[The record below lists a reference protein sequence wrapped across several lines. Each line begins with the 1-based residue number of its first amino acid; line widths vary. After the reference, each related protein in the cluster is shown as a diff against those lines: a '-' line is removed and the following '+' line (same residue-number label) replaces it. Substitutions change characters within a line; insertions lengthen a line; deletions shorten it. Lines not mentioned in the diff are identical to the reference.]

1 MSLSEKRTTFWHI
14 LDKKIIFFLLFFGGL
29 QINVF
34 PYNSIRFQNIRV
46 SDGLKMGSTYGVQI
60 DHKGFAWIATAEGIY
75 RYDGVKLLHFNKHF
89 DTTKN
94 SLSDSYVTSITIW
107 KEYLFIGYFNGA
119 VDAMNTENF
128 TIQPVLFNQKDEPRK
143 DIITVL
149 KISGHHLFIGTEGD
163 GLWWL
168 DSSKELVAKKYNP
181 QLFREAKIIDFL
193 INQVDTL
200 ILTSDNLY
208 LRKNKKYQK
217 INLKE
222 QNLTINALVKFKDTL
237 FVGTYNGLYFLN
249 KNTNLFEKKSI
260 PIIKRRSRSINHF
273 LVTSNNDL
281 WIGTE
286 GGLLIYTQGKFR
298 LQENNPINNF
308 SICSD
313 KIQHLDEDKNG
324 TIWISTISGLSRY
337 SPVLRKFG
345 LVSDFELRDTLYSN
359 NIYMIYPENS
369 GDIWVGTLSSGLFLF
384 DKNFTIKDNY
394 YHIGNDEK
402 STRAVRSF
410 LKDSKGRYW
419 VGTRDEGLFLFSPNN
434 RTFKPI
440 ANMGNSIIES
450 NVIRHL
456 YEDKSGSIWIST
468 ANGLYVLNANLEISA
483 ANLNFSKK
491 EFNKNVYQILEDAKN
506 PDHLIVALFRGG
518 IKIYS
523 KKKNRVIKH
532 FTEES
537 HSIGMKSNNVMC
549 LEWKNKDEILFG
561 TYGGGCGILHIRKNS
576 IKSFTENEGIP
587 NNIVYAI
594 LSDGNNNAWIT
605 TNNGIVK
612 WEIDKGTFIP
622 FKLQHYVQNLEFNEG
637 AFGKTDN
644 GYYLFGGISGM
655 NYFKPNEIKYNTTKK
670 PLYLTDIRGDITK
683 KTTQKITLK
692 HSNSRLEIDFI
703 AIYLAD
709 PNSIKYRY
717 KLKNHDE
724 DWQTPF
730 YTNTAYYPKISHGKY
745 TFMLEAT
752 DEYGMWQSEIN
763 DFEIVIIP
771 PLYKRWWFIITCI
784 LLVGALIYYIFK
796 IQTQKLKES
805 FKLQMVNSELR
816 AIRSQLNPH
825 FIFNSLN
832 SIQYFILN
840 KEPKEA
846 YNYLS
851 KFAVL
856 MRKIL
861 QNSRV
866 RFLQLTEEIA
876 SLDLYL
882 TLEKLRLDH
891 NLTYDISV
899 EGFDKID
906 DIYIPTM
913 LTQPFVENA
922 IIHGLLPLEGE
933 RKLRIRFKRFSD
945 MIRIEVEDNGIGIE
959 AAEANSQKRKKL
971 HQSAGLELTKKR
983 LEMLSDKQHKYHFTV
998 ESLTHGTRVLID
1010 VPYYDHPQDKFDD

>member
-1 MSLSEKRTTFWHI
+1 
-14 LDKKIIFFLLFFGGL
+14 
-29 QINVF
+29 
-34 PYNSIRFQNIRV
+34 
-46 SDGLKMGSTYGVQI
+46 
-60 DHKGFAWIATAEGIY
+60 
-75 RYDGVKLLHFNKHF
+75 
-89 DTTKN
+89 
-94 SLSDSYVTSITIW
+94 
-107 KEYLFIGYFNGA
+107 
-119 VDAMNTENF
+119 
-128 TIQPVLFNQKDEPRK
+128 
-143 DIITVL
+143 
-149 KISGHHLFIGTEGD
+149 
-163 GLWWL
+163 
-168 DSSKELVAKKYNP
+168 
-181 QLFREAKIIDFL
+181 
-193 INQVDTL
+193 
-200 ILTSDNLY
+200 
-208 LRKNKKYQK
+208 
-217 INLKE
+217 
-222 QNLTINALVKFKDTL
+222 
-237 FVGTYNGLYFLN
+237 
-249 KNTNLFEKKSI
+249 
-260 PIIKRRSRSINHF
+260 
-273 LVTSNNDL
+273 
-281 WIGTE
+281 
-286 GGLLIYTQGKFR
+286 
-298 LQENNPINNF
+298 
-308 SICSD
+308 
-313 KIQHLDEDKNG
+313 
-324 TIWISTISGLSRY
+324 
-337 SPVLRKFG
+337 
-345 LVSDFELRDTLYSN
+345 
-359 NIYMIYPENS
+359 MIYPEKS
-369 GDIWVGTLSSGLFLF
+369 GDIWVGTLSAGLFLF
-384 DKNFTIKDNY
+384 DKNFTLKDNY
-394 YHIGNDEK
+394 YYIGDKEK

-419 VGTRDEGLFLFSPNN
+419 IGTRDEGLFLFSPKN
-434 RTFKPI
+434 RTFQPL
-440 ANMGNSIIES
+440 ANIENSIIGS

-468 ANGLYVLNANLEISA
+468 ANGLYVLNAKLEIRA
-483 ANLNFSKK
+483 ANLNFSEK
-491 EFNKNVYQILEDAKN
+491 EFNKNVYQILEDTKN

-523 KKKNRVIKH
+523 KRQNKVIKH

-537 HSIGMKSNNVMC
+537 YPSGMKSNNIMC
-549 LEWKNKDEILFG
+549 LEWINKDEILFG
-561 TYGGGCGILHIRKNS
+561 TYGGGCGILNIRKNT
-576 IKSFTENEGIP
+576 IKSFTENDGLP

-594 LSDGNNNAWIT
+594 IYEGSSNAWLS

-612 WEIDKGTFIP
+612 WEIDKSKFIP

-637 AFGKTDN
+637 AFGKTMD

-655 NYFKPNEIKYNTTKK
+655 NYFKPKEIKFNTTKK

-683 KTTQKITLK
+683 KTKQKITLK

-709 PNSIKYRY
+709 PNSVKYRY

-730 YTNTAYYPKISHGKY
+730 YTNTAYYPKIAHGRY
-745 TFMLEAT
+745 TFLLEAK

-763 DFEIVIIP
+763 DFEIEIIP
-771 PLYKRWWFIITCI
+771 PLYKRWWFILTCI
-784 LLVGALIYYIFK
+784 ALIGALIYYIFK

-805 FKLQMVNSELR
+805 FKLQMVNAELR

-891 NLTYDISV
+891 NLTFDISV
-899 EGFDKID
+899 EGFDTID

-933 RKLRIRFKRFSD
+933 RKLWIRFKRFSD
-945 MIRIEVEDNGIGIE
+945 MVRIEVEDNGIGIE
-959 AAEANSQKRKKL
+959 AAQVNSKKRKKL

-983 LEMLSDKQHKYHFTV
+983 IEILSDKQHKYNFTI
-998 ESLTHGTRVLID
+998 EQLTQGTLVLID
-1010 VPYYDHPQDKFDD
+1010 VPYYDHPQETFDD